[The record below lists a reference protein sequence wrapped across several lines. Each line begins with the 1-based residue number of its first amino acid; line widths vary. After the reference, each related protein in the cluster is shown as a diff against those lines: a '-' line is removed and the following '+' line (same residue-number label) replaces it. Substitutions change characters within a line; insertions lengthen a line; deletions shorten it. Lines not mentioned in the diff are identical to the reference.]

1 LKGSKTSIYRKKN
14 KKNNQ
19 TENPIKYQSATKRRI
34 SPYWSGKEEQKNLCR
49 SKRETGIIVQ
59 EFQYL
64 NTNLRKKK
72 KVRMDAF
79 HLVLSV
85 THGR

>member
-1 LKGSKTSIYRKKN
+1 MKESKTSIYRKKQSNRKSNQVSKRN
-14 KKNNQ
+14 KTKNKPLGV
-19 TENPIKYQSATKRRI
+19 E
-34 SPYWSGKEEQKNLCR
+34 KEEQKKLCR

-59 EFQYL
+59 EFQNL
-64 NTNLRKKK
+64 NTNLRGRK